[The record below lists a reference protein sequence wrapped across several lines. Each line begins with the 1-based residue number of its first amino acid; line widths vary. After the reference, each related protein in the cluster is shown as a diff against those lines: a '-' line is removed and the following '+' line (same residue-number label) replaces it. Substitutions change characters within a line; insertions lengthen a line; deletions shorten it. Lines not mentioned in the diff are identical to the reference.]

1 VEEILESLKAAGLT
15 YEKDGALW
23 YKATEHGGEKDE
35 VLIRQNDSAT
45 YFCADIAYHYNK
57 FITRG
62 FSRVINVWGADH
74 HGHVARLKGAM
85 DAVGADGSKLEIV
98 LMQMVRLLKDGEP
111 YRMSKRTGRSVTLK
125 DLLELVPVDAA
136 RFFFNLSSP
145 RTALDFDL
153 DLAAKQSSENPVY
166 YVQYAHARI
175 CSILRK
181 LEEKGVA
188 PREPKADEL
197 LLLNAPDEIEL
208 IRLLARLPE
217 QIVGAAQSYDPA
229 RLTRY
234 VLDVATQFHK
244 FYTNHHVAGEDE
256 SLTQAR
262 LCLCSATKTVIANTL
277 GLLKISAPESM

>member
-1 VEEILESLKAAGLT
+1 
-15 YEKDGALW
+15 
-23 YKATEHGGEKDE
+23 
-35 VLIRQNDSAT
+35 
-45 YFCADIAYHYNK
+45 
-57 FITRG
+57 
-62 FSRVINVWGADH
+62 
-74 HGHVARLKGAM
+74 
-85 DAVGADGSKLEIV
+85 
-98 LMQMVRLLKDGEP
+98 MQMVRLLKDGEP

-136 RFFFNLSSP
+136 RFFFNLTSP

-181 LEEKGVA
+181 LAEKGIV
-188 PREPKADEL
+188 PRQPKPEEL
-197 LLLNAPDEIEL
+197 LLLGAPDEIEL

-217 QIVGAAQSYDPA
+217 QIVGAAQSLDPA

-244 FYTNHHVAGEDE
+244 FYTNHHVAGENE

-262 LCLCSATKTVIANTL
+262 LCLCAATKTVLANTL